1 VPPSFLAV
9 RLNAETYPVEPEERA
24 ELERAEAEF
33 VSLEG
38 ETEAEIVRAA
48 RDCDA
53 LLVVSAKIPA
63 SVVASLSRCRVLSR
77 LGAGTDRIDVRAA
90 TEGGI
95 VVANVPDFCINE
107 QAEHTMALL
116 LGWVRQLPFM
126 LEAMRKAGLVEARLN
141 DKIAALTLQLR
152 DSRAANHRKKRQL
165 RQLQSRKVT
174 CWACRLRNWWRRW
187 NPRTEVTLEPA
198 A

>member
-1 VPPSFLAV
+1 MPVGGGVAGGGGKVSASVNPETEVV
-9 RLNAETYPVEPEERA
+9 RLLREHGAILTRTK
-24 ELERAEAEF
+24 RHF
-33 VSLEG
+33 VYKFPNGRTFTMACTPSDY
-38 ETEAEIVRAA
+38 RAA
-48 RDCDA
+48 SNQLRQLKRTLGLFGVRGVPGDRREKVDKPGRTA
-53 LLVVSAKIPA
+53 NLRISA
-63 SVVASLSRCRVLSR
+63 SVDPV
-77 LGAGTDRIDVRAA
+77 
-90 TEGGI
+90 
-95 VVANVPDFCINE
+95 
-107 QAEHTMALL
+107 
-116 LGWVRQLPFM
+116 M